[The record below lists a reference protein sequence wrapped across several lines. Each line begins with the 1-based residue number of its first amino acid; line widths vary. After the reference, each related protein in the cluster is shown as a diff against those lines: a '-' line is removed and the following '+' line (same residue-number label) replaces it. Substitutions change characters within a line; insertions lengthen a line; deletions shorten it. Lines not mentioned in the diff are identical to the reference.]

1 MSVLHIFQSELNKS
15 TLDYLVLGNSLVKH
29 DSKLNDAIPV
39 QTRIEVVNLL
49 LRAYPVAASEPSM
62 SAAERISV
70 LAAIAGTLINLNR
83 CRKATFVLREILTLI
98 LPSLVQARKDDAAEM
113 GVHPAASLST
123 LNAMTKASTSS
134 LTSFTI
140 TGSEAG
146 VQALLQLACQVNG
159 IPFPA
164 LNNQTTLESSYHGHE
179 VGQMAMRQAVLSHYG
194 ALDLKL
200 DTLRACIN
208 VCEALPSLA
217 GALQYSAVLLRIAG
231 SGIAPAPESSN
242 GAAVLAIDEQE
253 RLASSISRTLGA
265 AQHLGLD
272 DLEAD
277 YWDDFLIRGI
287 ELVEGGDAPQL
298 VAHAKTE
305 LDIVKSQESKTQKDP
320 FIFNPF
326 LKAKSTSKVSVLV
339 AGDQV
344 SFRVMLQNLLD
355 FEIVVDRLEL
365 LIDGIKAMSPSQT
378 VSVGSYRTQT
388 IIVYVVPQESGE
400 MILKGCRAK
409 IRGCRERAFRLFTE
423 AWALKSDIKGRNL
436 FLNMANDDKHDPP
449 GESNQK
455 ARSVSQNSAPT
466 TDLPKLKVIPS
477 QPTLTLDSIDLPQ
490 DSINLLDGERKRLK
504 MRLRNLSSD
513 KPADFLLLSTTDSS
527 SASVQDARGQK
538 EIRAADLYE
547 LELDVQQAALSL
559 VTPLPVQEL
568 FIEPSSFLD
577 IDIEVFAKRSL
588 AFGTVQA
595 DYCYLGRPVSEVVD
609 QFYTRQIS
617 LPLSMTVSASIL
629 LTAIDILPA
638 NKDLGLMPPV
648 LQRSVPKLG
657 NNSYQSAAIP
667 RLTETADFKDP
678 SNPCCLLILDFHNS
692 HFATLTLH
700 LEVATAGD
708 KSVSLPQCVSHNI
721 LTGTESRIPV
731 LVPRTYLQASKA
743 HAPIPALNPASKRQF
758 VVSPTA
764 TSIAE
769 EREAREAFWYR
780 ESILSTLKAHWSEES
795 TNRTGTIDLRR
806 GLKLTTAMTSAY
818 KLPDVSLSMSVA
830 AADGWNV
837 GPNEEKAARTVSAN
851 RCEVATSMFLT
862 LRTRLYNRSQDP
874 IRSILRLQPSLA
886 NQPSEAALDLHRKL
900 LVNGLSQRVIPT
912 LEPESEQIVETGF
925 VVLNTGVYDWN
936 ASVEELV
943 TASEEDD
950 PELEEAGKPKGRKRG
965 KTGELDL
972 SVPHEERRT
981 WVMERPFVMLAQEK
995 YGHSKNI
1002 DVA

>member
-1 MSVLHIFQSELNKS
+1 MSVLHTFQSELNKS

-559 VTPLPVQEL
+559 VTPLSVQEL
-568 FIEPSSFLD
+568 VIEPSSFLD

-595 DYCYLGRPVSEVVD
+595 DYCYLGRPVSEVLD

-638 NKDLGLMPPV
+638 NKDLELMLPI
-648 LQRSVPKLG
+648 LQRSVSKLS
-657 NNSYQSAAIP
+657 NNSYQSIATP
-667 RLTETADFKDP
+667 RLAETADFTDP
-678 SNPCCLLILDFHNS
+678 SNSCCLLILDFHNS
-692 HFATLTLH
+692 HFSTLTLH
-700 LEVATAGD
+700 LDIVTGD
-708 KSVSLPQCVSHNI
+708 RSVSSPQCVSHNI
-721 LTGTESRIPV
+721 LAGTESRIPV
-731 LVPRTYLQASKA
+731 LVSRTYLQASKA

-758 VVSPTA
+758 VVSSTA

-780 ESILSTLKAHWSEES
+780 ESILSILRANWSEE
-795 TNRTGTIDLRR
+795 RTGRTGIVDLRR
-806 GLKLTTAMTSAY
+806 GLNLTTAMISVY
-818 KLPDVSLSMSVA
+818 RLPDVSISMSIA
-830 AADGWNV
+830 AAANTPNV
-837 GPNEEKAARTVSAN
+837 DLDQERALIRVSAN
-851 RCEVATSMFLT
+851 NCEVPTSTFLT
-862 LRTRLYNRSQDP
+862 LQTRLYNRSPDP
-874 IRSILRLQPSLA
+874 VRSILRLQPSLA
-886 NQPSEAALDLHRKL
+886 NQPPEAALDLHRKL

-912 LEPESEQIVETGF
+912 LEPESEQVIETGF
-925 VVLNTGVYDWN
+925 VALNTGVYEWN
-936 ASVEELV
+936 ASVKELV

-950 PELEEAGKPKGRKRG
+950 PEVEEVGKRKGRKRG
-965 KTGELDL
+965 KTGELDI
-972 SVPHEERRT
+972 SVLHEERRT
-981 WVMERPFVMLAQEK
+981 WVMERPLVMLAQQT
-995 YGHSKNI
+995 
-1002 DVA
+1002 